1 MKETFTKIYYWCR
14 RYISLMFIA
23 IIAFVIFVLF
33 FNENSIMRSFELNDE
48 IEQLKAQIKDNT
60 DTLNFYNDM
69 LHRLSTDPET
79 MERIVREH
87 YHMQHPDEDIYI
99 FE

>member
-14 RYISLMFIA
+14 RYISLMLIA
-23 IIAFVIFVLF
+23 IIAFVVFVLF

-69 LHRLSTDPET
+69 LHRLSNDPET